1 MGAGVQQI
9 PRPVAE
15 EDAHVGKHLVVVFVL
30 AQFGRA
36 VIAGIKQLVARDDA
50 VDGVFGSWQVAS
62 GGKVDDTAAFRIR
75 GAAVVKEVALVGK
88 HQQVP
93 GLEGVVIPV
102 KLHARIAVLI
112 AEGRAAAGG
121 DRIVRPR
128 EEIIRDLSGQAVRHQ
143 RKAVGGA
150 ALIEHLGAAQ
160 HRGSIARVKDAELP
174 VVQGGGVVKGL
185 LLRLWLRKRRRG
197 GQKRTGGQQSRC
209 QQDAADSNESIFHTQ
224 YLNGSEG

>member
-36 VIAGIKQLVARDDA
+36 VIAGIKQLIARDDA
-50 VDGVFGSWQVAS
+50 VDGVFGFWQVAA

-75 GAAVVKEVALVGK
+75 GAAVVEEVALVGK

-93 GLEGVVIPV
+93 GLESVVIPV
-102 KLHARIAVLI
+102 KLHAWIAVLV
-112 AEGRAAAGG
+112 AESRAAAGG
-121 DRIVRPR
+121 DRIVRPC

-150 ALIEHLGAAQ
+150 ALIEHLGPAQ

-174 VVQGGGVVKGL
+174 VVQCVGIVKRL
-185 LLRLWLRKRRRG
+185 LLRFRLRKGRRG

-209 QQDAADSNESIFHTQ
+209 QQDAADSKESIFHTQ